1 MRGFEIETGAAGRA
15 FAWVGR
21 TALEVTEK
29 LERTWTVDLEDHV
42 GEPVLL
48 KGWLHN
54 FRRLS
59 RVSFVVLR
67 DGRGL
72 AQIVLDDPE
81 LIERLEATN
90 RESVL
95 EVRGTVAA
103 EPQAPGGIEVRDARI
118 EVLVPAVEPPPV
130 DLYRPVMNAQL
141 PTILDNAQVTL
152 RHPQRRLYFRLA
164 HAAVAGFRKLLESRD
179 FVEIQTPKLVGAATE
194 GGANVFRVDYFGRPA
209 YLAQSPQL
217 YKQIMVGVYERVFE
231 VGPVFR
237 AEPHDT
243 PRHINEYV
251 SLDVEMGFIQDH
263 TTVMALLRDVIAAML
278 REMHDRF
285 AAEMTAAGIDL
296 PSVPEVIP
304 ALHFTEARQMV
315 ADATGEDLSAELDL
329 APAHETWL
337 GEWAQREHGSEF
349 VFVTGFPMVK
359 RPFYTHP
366 DPSRPEFANGFDLLF
381 RGLELVTG
389 GQRLHRYEDYIAALE
404 SRGQTTEGFESF
416 LKVFR
421 HGMPPHGGF
430 AIGLERLIARLVKVR
445 NIRETTLFP
454 RDLNRLEP

>member
-1 MRGFEIETGAAGRA
+1 MD
-15 FAWVGR
+15 
-21 TALEVTEK
+21 VTETA
-29 LERTWTVDLEDHV
+29 ERTWTVDLQSRI
-42 GEPVLL
+42 GEQVLL
-48 KGWLHN
+48 RGWLHN

-59 RVSFVVLR
+59 RVSFVILR

-72 AQIVLDDPE
+72 AQIVVDDPD
-81 LIERLEATN
+81 LIERLESTN
-90 RESVL
+90 RESIL

-103 EPQAPGGIEVRDARI
+103 ESQAPGGIEVRDARI
-118 EVLVPAVEPPPV
+118 EVQVPALEQPPL

-141 PTILDNAQVTL
+141 PTILDHAPVTL

-164 HAAVAGFRKLLESRD
+164 AAAVAGFRSLLESRQ
-179 FVEIQTPKLVGAATE
+179 FVEIQTPKLVGTATE

-251 SLDVEMGFIQDH
+251 SLDIEMGFIKDH
-263 TTVMALLRDVIAAML
+263 TTVMAVLRDVIEAML
-278 REMHDRF
+278 AEMGARH
-285 AAEMTAAGIDL
+285 AAELSTAGIEL
-296 PSVPEVIP
+296 PGVPGDIP
-304 ALHFTEARQMV
+304 SLDFIEAQRMIS
-315 ADATGEDLSAELDL
+315 DATGEDLTGELDL
-329 APAHETWL
+329 APAQEIWL

-366 DPSRPEFANGFDLLF
+366 NPSRPEYANGFDLLF

-389 GQRLHRYEDYIAALE
+389 GQRLHRYEDYVSALE
-404 SRGQTTEGFESF
+404 SRGTGIEGFRAYLEAF
-416 LKVFR
+416 Q

-430 AIGLERLIARLVKVR
+430 AIGLERLIARLVGAR

>member
-1 MRGFEIETGAAGRA
+1 
-15 FAWVGR
+15 
-21 TALEVTEK
+21 LEVTE
-29 LERTWTVDLEDHV
+29 EVDRTWTVDLEGHI
-42 GEPVLL
+42 GETVVL

-59 RVSFVVLR
+59 RVSFVILR

-72 AQIVLDDPE
+72 AQIVLDDPAV
-81 LIERLEATN
+81 IERMEATN

-95 EVRGTVAA
+95 EVHGTVAA

-118 EVLVPAVEPPPV
+118 EVLVPALDVPPI

-141 PTILDNAQVTL
+141 PTILDHAPVTL
-152 RHPQRRLYFRLA
+152 RHPVRRLYFRMA
-164 HAAVAGFRKLLESRD
+164 HAAVAGFRALLESRQ
-179 FVEIQTPKLVGAATE
+179 FVEVQTPKLVGAATE
-194 GGANVFRVDYFGRPA
+194 GGANVFKVDYFGRPA

-251 SLDVEMGFIQDH
+251 SLDMEMGFIEDH
-263 TTVMALLRDVIAAML
+263 TTVMDVLRDVIDAML
-278 REMHDRF
+278 TTMVDRLGAEL
-285 AAEMTAAGIDL
+285 AAADIKL
-296 PSVPEVIP
+296 PSVPGTIP
-304 ALHFTEARQMV
+304 AVHFTEAQRMIS
-315 ADATGEDLSAELDL
+315 AATGEDLTGEPDL

-337 GEWAQREHGSEF
+337 GEWALRERGSEF

-366 DPSRPEFANGFDLLF
+366 DPSRPEYANGFDLLF

-389 GQRLHRYEDYIAALE
+389 GQRLHRYEDYVSALQG
-404 SRGQTTEGFESF
+404 RGMSQDGLVGYLEA
-416 LKVFR
+416 FR

-430 AIGLERLIARLVKVR
+430 AIGLERLIARLVGAK

-454 RDLNRLEP
+454 RDLNRLQP